1 MGGSAQ
7 IDIIFAY
14 KLNSDLFLNFK
25 PILYYSYFL
34 FFILNTMFLLK
45 KPTILPGFK
54 ISLGISVLT
63 LSLMVLLPFVMLF
76 ITVSDMGW
84 RGFWQTISEPR
95 TLFAVWLTLKT
106 AFYAMLTNII
116 FGTLIAWV
124 LVRYTFP
131 AKNIVNAL
139 VDLPFA
145 LPTAVTGVA
154 LATLYAPNGWIG
166 RWFEPLGIKIAFT
179 PIGIWIALIVVSL
192 PFIVRAVQPVLE
204 ELSPEY
210 EEAAATL
217 GASRWTILRRIVF
230 PEILPALSTGAGM
243 AFARATG
250 EYGSVIFISGNI
262 PMESEI
268 LPFII
273 ASKFEMFDIQGASAV
288 ALLMLLI
295 SFVILF
301 SLNIWQWRLSSRS
314 TRN

>member
-1 MGGSAQ
+1 M
-7 IDIIFAY
+7 I
-14 KLNSDLFLNFK
+14 
-25 PILYYSYFL
+25 
-34 FFILNTMFLLK
+34 LLK
-45 KPTILPGFK
+45 KQTILPGFK

-63 LSLMVLLPFVMLF
+63 LSLMVLLPFSMLV

-84 RGFWQTISEPR
+84 QGFWNTISEPR
-95 TLFAVWLTLKT
+95 TLFAMWLTLKT

-116 FGTLIAWV
+116 FGTLVAWV
-124 LVRYTFP
+124 LVRYSFP
-131 AKNIVNAL
+131 GKGLVNAL

-166 RWFEPLGIKIAFT
+166 QWFALLGMKIAFT
-179 PIGIWIALIVVSL
+179 PTGIWIALVVVSL

-217 GASRWTILRRIVF
+217 GANRFTVIRRVIL
-230 PEILPALSTGAGM
+230 PEILPALSMGAGM

-268 LPFII
+268 LPLII
-273 ASKFEMFDIQGASAV
+273 ASKFELFDIQGASAV
-288 ALLMLLI
+288 SLFMLAVSFLILLI
-295 SFVILF
+295 
-301 SLNIWQWRLSSRS
+301 LNIWQWQLGKR
-314 TRN
+314 TTQH